1 MFDILDKNISIPIQ
15 KLGIFFII
23 ILSTFIIRYI
33 FLYIVNKK
41 YLPKKIDNKISEMTI
56 NAIKGPFGYFILIQG
71 FYIAIISLQ
80 LPDEIGSFEITSMIH
95 AIYILIISFIVLFF
109 AFKIIDIIA
118 IYIGEKVKRT
128 DSNLDNQI
136 IPLIIKSLRILVITI
151 GILTILNNFGYNII
165 SLLTGLGL
173 GGLAFALA
181 AQTTLSNVFG
191 SVTIFSDKPFHL
203 GDWIKIGDVEGTV
216 EEIAFR
222 TTRIRRFD
230 QALVTVPNSQ
240 FVNTYIVNYSAM
252 RKRRIEF
259 YVKIVYNTP
268 LFNIKE
274 AIKGIRSMIEKD
286 ERFDQSCYIVRL
298 TELGEQSLNIY
309 IYCFTKT
316 IDWREHLA
324 IKEELILNIIQ
335 LLEELDIEI
344 ALPSRKIYIDNE
356 NFELEI

>member
-1 MFDILDKNISIPIQ
+1 MFDILDKNIGIPIQ

-33 FLYIVNKK
+33 FLYVIDKK
-41 YLPKKIDNKISEMTI
+41 YLLRNVNNGINGMTI
-56 NAIKGPFGYFILIQG
+56 NAIKNPFGYLILIQG
-71 FYIAIISLQ
+71 FNIAIISLQ
-80 LPDEIGSFEITSMIH
+80 LPDKIGSFGITSIINT
-95 AIYILIISFIVLFF
+95 IYVLAISFIALFF

-118 IYIGEKVKRT
+118 FYIEQRVKKI
-128 DSNLDNQI
+128 DSNIDNQI
-136 IPLIIKSLRILVITI
+136 VPLIIKSLRILVITI
-151 GILTILNNFGYNII
+151 GILSILHNFGYNII

-181 AQTTLSNVFG
+181 AQTTLSNILG
-191 SVTIFSDKPFHL
+191 SFTIFSDKPFRI

-216 EEIAFR
+216 EDIAFR

-240 FVNTYIVNYSAM
+240 FVNTHIVNYSAM
-252 RKRRIEF
+252 QKRRIEF
-259 YVKIVYNTP
+259 YVNIVYKTP
-268 LFNIKE
+268 LFNLKE
-274 AIKGIRSMIEKD
+274 AIKGIRSMIEND
-286 ERFDQSCYIVRL
+286 ERFDQSFNMVML

-309 IYCFTKT
+309 IYCFTKI
-316 IDWREHLA
+316 IDWKEHLA

-344 ALPSRKIYIDNE
+344 ALPSRTIYIDNE

>member
-1 MFDILDKNISIPIQ
+1 MLYILDENIGMSIQ

-33 FLYIVNKK
+33 FLYIIDKK
-41 YLPKKIDNKISEMTI
+41 YLPERINNEINRMI
-56 NAIKGPFGYFILIQG
+56 VNAIKEPLGYFILIQG
-71 FYIAIISLQ
+71 FDVAIIYLQ
-80 LPDEIGSFEITSMIH
+80 LPEKIGPFEITSTIY
-95 AIYILIISFIVLFF
+95 AIYILAISFMVLYF
-109 AFKIIDIIA
+109 AFKTIDIIA
-118 IYIGEKVKRT
+118 FYIELRVKKT
-128 DSNLDNQI
+128 ESTLDNQI

-151 GILTILNNFGYNII
+151 GILSILHNFGYNII

-181 AQTTLSNVFG
+181 AQNTLTNVFG
-191 SVTIFSDKPFHL
+191 SVTIFSDKPFRL

-240 FVNTYIVNYSAM
+240 FVNSYIVNYSTM
-252 RKRRIEF
+252 QKRRIEF
-259 YVKIVYNTP
+259 YVRISYMTP
-268 LFNIKE
+268 LFNIKD
-274 AIKGIRSMIEKD
+274 AINGIRSMIEKD
-286 ERFDQSCYIVRL
+286 ERFEQSFHMVML
-298 TELGEQSLNIY
+298 TELGEESLNIY
-309 IYCFTKT
+309 VYCFTKT
-316 IDWREHLA
+316 IDWKEHLA

-335 LLEELDIEI
+335 LLEELDIKI
-344 ALPSRKIYIDNE
+344 ALPSRTIYIDNE

>member
-1 MFDILDKNISIPIQ
+1 MFDILDENISVIIQ

-33 FLYIVNKK
+33 FLYIIDKK
-41 YLPKKIDNKISEMTI
+41 YPKNIDNKINEMVV
-56 NAIKGPFGYFILIQG
+56 NAIKDPLGYFIFTQG

-80 LPDEIGSFEITSMIH
+80 LPEKIGPFEITSTIYT
-95 AIYILIISFIVLFF
+95 IYILAISFITLYF
-109 AFKIIDIIA
+109 AFKIVDIIA
-118 IYIGEKVKRT
+118 FYIELKVKKAEST
-128 DSNLDNQI
+128 LDNQI

-151 GILTILNNFGYNII
+151 GILSILHNFGYNII

-191 SVTIFSDKPFHL
+191 SVTIFSDKPFRL

-230 QALVTVPNSQ
+230 QALVTAPNSQ
-240 FVNTYIVNYSAM
+240 FVNTNIVNYSAM
-252 RKRRIEF
+252 QKRRIEF
-259 YVKIVYNTP
+259 YVRISYTTP

-274 AIKGIRSMIEKD
+274 AIKGIRSMIEND
-286 ERFDQSCYIVRL
+286 ERFEQSFHMVML
-298 TELGEQSLNIY
+298 TELGEESLNIY
-309 IYCFTKT
+309 VYCFTKT
-316 IDWREHLA
+316 IDWKEHLA

-335 LLEELDIEI
+335 LLEELDIKI
-344 ALPSRKIYIDNE
+344 ALPSRTIYIDNQ

>member
-1 MFDILDKNISIPIQ
+1 MFDILDKNIGIPIQ

-33 FLYIVNKK
+33 FMYIMDKK
-41 YLPKKIDNKISEMTI
+41 YPKKIDNKINEMII
-56 NAIKGPFGYFILIQG
+56 NAIKDPLGYFILIQG
-71 FYIAIISLQ
+71 FNIAIISLQ
-80 LPDEIGSFEITSMIH
+80 FPEKIGPFEITSTIH
-95 AIYILIISFIVLFF
+95 TIYILAISFIALYF
-109 AFKIIDIIA
+109 AFSIVDIIA
-118 IYIGEKVKRT
+118 FYIEQRVKKT
-128 DSNLDNQI
+128 ESTLDNQI

-151 GILTILNNFGYNII
+151 GILSILHNFGYNII

-191 SVTIFSDKPFHL
+191 SVTIFSDKPFRL

-240 FVNTYIVNYSAM
+240 FVNSSIINYSAM
-252 RKRRIEF
+252 QKRRIEF
-259 YVKIVYNTP
+259 YVRISYKTP

-274 AIKGIRSMIEKD
+274 AIKGIRSMIEND
-286 ERFDQSCYIVRL
+286 ERFDQSFHMVML
-298 TELGEQSLNIY
+298 TELGEYSLNIY
-309 IYCFTKT
+309 VYCFTKT

-335 LLEELDIEI
+335 LLEELNIEV
-344 ALPSRKIYIDNE
+344 AFPSRTIYIDNQ

>member
-1 MFDILDKNISIPIQ
+1 MFDILDENIGRYIQ

-33 FLYIVNKK
+33 SIHIIDKK
-41 YLPKKIDNKISEMTI
+41 YLPRNIDNKINRMII
-56 NAIKGPFGYFILIQG
+56 NVIKDPFGYLILTQG
-71 FYIAIISLQ
+71 FYIAIISLR
-80 LPDEIGSFEITSMIH
+80 LPEKIGPFDIISIVHT
-95 AIYILIISFIVLFF
+95 IYVLAISFIVLYF

-118 IYIGEKVKRT
+118 FYIQEKVKNT
-128 DSNLDNQI
+128 ESTLDNQI
-136 IPLIIKSLRILVITI
+136 VPLVIKSLRILVTAV
-151 GILTILNNFGYNII
+151 GILSILNNFGYNII

-181 AQTTLSNVFG
+181 AQNTLSNVFG
-191 SVTIFSDKPFHL
+191 SVTIFSDKPFRL

-240 FVNTYIVNYSAM
+240 FVNSNIINYSTM
-252 RKRRIEF
+252 QKRRIEF
-259 YVKIVYNTP
+259 YVRISYMTP

-274 AIKGIRSMIEKD
+274 AIRGIRSMIEND
-286 ERFDQSCYIVRL
+286 ERFEQSFHMVML
-298 TELGEQSLNIY
+298 TELGEESLNIY
-309 IYCFTKT
+309 VYCFTKT
-316 IDWREHLA
+316 IDWKEHLA
-324 IKEELILNIIQ
+324 IKEELNLNIIQ
-335 LLEELDIEI
+335 LLEELNIKI
-344 ALPSRKIYIDNE
+344 ALPSRMIYIDSK

>member
-1 MFDILDKNISIPIQ
+1 MFDILDKNIGIPIQ

-23 ILSTFIIRYI
+23 IFSTFIIRYI
-33 FLYIVNKK
+33 FMYIMDKK
-41 YLPKKIDNKISEMTI
+41 YPKKIDNKINEMII
-56 NAIKGPFGYFILIQG
+56 NAIKDPLGYLILIQG
-71 FYIAIISLQ
+71 FNIAIISLQ
-80 LPDEIGSFEITSMIH
+80 FPEKIGPFEITSTIH
-95 AIYILIISFIVLFF
+95 TIYILVISFITLYF
-109 AFKIIDIIA
+109 AFSVVDIIA
-118 IYIGEKVKRT
+118 FYIEQRVKKT
-128 DSNLDNQI
+128 ESTLDNQI

-151 GILTILNNFGYNII
+151 GILSILHNFGYNII

-191 SVTIFSDKPFHL
+191 SVTIFSDKPFRL

-240 FVNTYIVNYSAM
+240 FVNSSIINYSAM
-252 RKRRIEF
+252 QKRRIEF
-259 YVKIVYNTP
+259 YVRISYKAP

-274 AIKGIRSMIEKD
+274 AIKGIRSMIEND
-286 ERFDQSCYIVRL
+286 ERFDQSFHMVML
-298 TELGEQSLNIY
+298 TELGEYSLNIY
-309 IYCFTKT
+309 VYCFTKT

-335 LLEELDIEI
+335 LLEELNIEI
-344 ALPSRKIYIDNE
+344 AFPSRTIYIDNQ